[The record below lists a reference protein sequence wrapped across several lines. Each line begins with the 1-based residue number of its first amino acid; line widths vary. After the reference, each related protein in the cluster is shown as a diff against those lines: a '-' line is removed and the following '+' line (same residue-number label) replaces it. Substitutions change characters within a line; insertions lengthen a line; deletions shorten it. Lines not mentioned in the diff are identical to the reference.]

1 VELCL
6 KAQSEGEIPVLHCRG
21 RIVFRE
27 EASAL
32 SDKAYELLQRHQRL
46 LLDLSGVDN
55 IDSGG
60 LGALVMLQ
68 MWATQGGC
76 ELKFCS
82 PTRRVLKLLEL
93 TNLHSIFEL
102 HPTRDEALG
111 AFSEPAAL

>member
-6 KAQSEGEIPVLHCRG
+6 MAQKEGEIPVLHCRG
-21 RIVFRE
+21 RIVFRD

-32 SDKAYELLQRHQRL
+32 SDKAYELLQDHRRL

-76 ELKFCS
+76 ELKFCN
-82 PTRRVLKLLEL
+82 PTRRVRKLLEL

-102 HPTRDEALG
+102 HANRDAALE
-111 AFSEPAAL
+111 AFSQPATL